1 MIPTHDFGGGLDN
14 ISSADIIDDIYE
26 AALFPD
32 RWANVIAA
40 IGQRLDFWG
49 GALTWGKGED
59 EAWLYPPNFQELMQ
73 AFMKGGWNHRNDRL
87 TRAVREGQFSFVRDF
102 DIFTPDEWA
111 GLPIVRDFLMP
122 RGLGYGVAT
131 QVAPPDHPEMTLL
144 FERKL
149 DRGVIGPETMAAL
162 GRLRP
167 HIARSLTLATG
178 LQRQKADAITLGLNA
193 IGAPAAVL
201 QASGR
206 VLSTNNLFEATKK
219 CISTRAR
226 DRILI
231 LDERINRLLY
241 KALASGSVSSLPLPT
256 SEDRVCILHVIPLR
270 KDALDLSPNGSAI
283 VLISQPSDTVAD
295 VTPLLKGLYDLTKGE
310 ARVALEILKGL
321 SLPSVAKQ
329 LQISHETVRSNAK
342 SIYAKTGSTG
352 QTDLVRRLSVLTR
365 YTIGEQERPRDG
377 TGHMKDQI

>member
-1 MIPTHDFGGGLDN
+1 MIQTHDSGGELDN

-32 RWANVIAA
+32 RWVKVIAA
-40 IGQRLDFWG
+40 IGHRLDFWG
-49 GALTWGKGED
+49 GALRWGKGDD
-59 EAWLYPPNFQELMQ
+59 EACLYTANFQELMQ
-73 AFMKGGWNHRNDRL
+73 AFTKGGWNHRNDRI
-87 TRAVREGQFSFVRDF
+87 TRAVREGQFSFVHDF
-102 DIFTPDEWA
+102 DIFTHDEWA

-131 QVAPPDHPEMTLL
+131 QVAPPDHPEMTVL

-149 DRGVIGPETMAAL
+149 DSGNIGPETMAAL

-167 HIARSLTLATG
+167 HIARSLTLATV
-178 LQRQKADAITLGLNA
+178 LQRQKADAMTLGLNA

-206 VLSTNNLFEATKK
+206 VLSTNTLFETTRK

-231 LDERINRLLY
+231 FDERVNRLLY
-241 KALASGSVSSLPLPT
+241 NALAGVGVSSFPLPT
-256 SEDRVCILHVIPLR
+256 SEDRACILHVIPLR

-283 VLISQPSDTVAD
+283 VLISQPSDTLAD
-295 VTPLLKGLYDLTKGE
+295 ATPLLKGLYDLTKGE
-310 ARVALEILKGL
+310 ARVAQEILKGL

-365 YTIGEQERPRDG
+365 YTIGEQS
-377 TGHMKDQI
+377 

>member
-1 MIPTHDFGGGLDN
+1 MNN
-14 ISSADIIDDIYE
+14 ISSADILDDIYE

-32 RWANVIAA
+32 RWAKVIAV

-49 GALTWGKGED
+49 GALTWGKGEE
-59 EAWLYPPNFQELMQ
+59 EAWLFTPNFQELMQ
-73 AFMKGGWNHRNDRL
+73 AFMEGGWNHRNDRL
-87 TRAVREGQFSFVRDF
+87 TRAIREGQFSFVHDF
-102 DIFTPDEWA
+102 DVFTHDEWA

-131 QVAPPDHPEMTLL
+131 QVAPPDHPEMTVL

-149 DRGVIGPETMAAL
+149 DSGVIGPETMAAL
-162 GRLRP
+162 GQLRP

-178 LQRQKADAITLGLNA
+178 LQRQKADAMTLGLNA

-206 VLSTNNLFEATKK
+206 VLSANTLFQTIQK

-226 DRILI
+226 DRIVI
-231 LDERINRLLY
+231 SDERVNRLLY
-241 KALASGSVSSLPLPT
+241 KALAGHSVGSFPLPT
-256 SEDRVCILHVIPLR
+256 EDRTCILHVIPLR

-283 VLISQPSDTVAD
+283 VLISQPTDTVAD
-295 VTPLLKGLYDLTKGE
+295 ATPLLKSLYDLTKGE
-310 ARVALEILKGL
+310 ARVALEIMKGL

-329 LQISHETVRSNAK
+329 LKISHETVRSNAK

-365 YTIGEQERPRDG
+365 YTIGGEA
-377 TGHMKDQI
+377 

>member
-1 MIPTHDFGGGLDN
+1 MDN

-32 RWANVIAA
+32 RWAEVIET
-40 IGQRLDFWG
+40 IGNRLDFWG
-49 GALTWGKGED
+49 GALTWGKGEE
-59 EAWLYPPNFQELMQ
+59 EAWLFTPNLQDVMQ
-73 AFMKGGWNHRNDRL
+73 AFMEGGWNRRNDRL
-87 TRAVREGQFSFVRDF
+87 TRAIREGQFSFVQDF
-102 DIFTPDEWA
+102 DVFTHDEWA

-122 RGLGYGVAT
+122 RGLGYGAAT
-131 QVAPPDHPEMTLL
+131 QIAPPDHPEMTVL

-149 DRGVIGPETMAAL
+149 DSGVIGPETMAAL

-167 HIARSLTLATG
+167 HIARSLTLATR
-178 LQRQKADAITLGLNA
+178 LQRQKADAMTLGLNA

-206 VLSTNNLFEATKK
+206 ILSANDMFLSLRK

-226 DRILI
+226 DRIVVS
-231 LDERINRLLY
+231 DERVNRLLY
-241 KALASGSVSSLPLPT
+241 KALAGDNVGSFPLPT
-256 SEDRVCILHVIPLR
+256 GEDRSCILHVIPLR
-270 KDALDLSPNGSAI
+270 RNALDLSPKGSAI
-283 VLISQPSDTVAD
+283 VLISQPMGTITDATS
-295 VTPLLKGLYDLTKGE
+295 LLKGLYDLTKGE
-310 ARVALEILKGL
+310 ARVALEIMKGL
-321 SLPSVAKQ
+321 SLPAVAKQ

-365 YTIGEQERPRDG
+365 YNIREQS
-377 TGHMKDQI
+377 

>member
-1 MIPTHDFGGGLDN
+1 MDN

-32 RWANVIAA
+32 RWAKVIAT

-49 GALTWGKGED
+49 GALTWGKGEE
-59 EAWLYPPNFQELMQ
+59 EAWLFTPNLQELMQ
-73 AFMKGGWNHRNDRL
+73 AFMEGGWNHRNDRL
-87 TRAVREGQFSFVRDF
+87 TRAVREGQFSFVHDF
-102 DIFTPDEWA
+102 DVFTHDEWA

-122 RGLGYGVAT
+122 RGLGYGAAT
-131 QVAPPDHPEMTLL
+131 QVAPPDHPEMTVL

-149 DRGVIGPETMAAL
+149 DSGVIGPETMAAL

-167 HIARSLTLATG
+167 HIARSLTLATR
-178 LQRQKADAITLGLNA
+178 LQRQRADAMTLGLNA

-206 VLSTNNLFEATKK
+206 VLSANGLFQTLQK

-226 DRILI
+226 DRISI
-231 LDERINRLLY
+231 SDERVNRLLY
-241 KALASGSVSSLPLPT
+241 KALAGRGVSSFPMPT
-256 SEDRVCILHVIPLR
+256 SEERACILHVIPLR

-283 VLISQPSDTVAD
+283 VLISQPVGAVAD
-295 VTPLLKGLYDLTKGE
+295 ATLLLKGLYDLTRAE
-310 ARVALEILKGL
+310 ARVALEIMKGL

-365 YTIGEQERPRDG
+365 YNIGEQG
-377 TGHMKDQI
+377 